1 MSVCRKRL
9 FQSAPLC
16 RGVFPLI
23 CVMAVFLVMENF
35 FCYYFQFQS
44 IFNIIINTKKDQRRL
59 GVYKKCKSITDSYPL
74 SHHTLTLTFDVFFT
88 LQDKKII
95 NLVSSLHSLTAV
107 AVYRFIEKQL

>member
-35 FCYYFQFQS
+35 FCYYFQFQN

-88 LQDKKII
+88 LQDKTDYQPGQFSPLI
-95 NLVSSLHSLTAV
+95 NSRGGVSFH
-107 AVYRFIEKQL
+107 